1 MKIEIRRETFLE
13 SFAIVGSVAPSRSTK
28 PVLENIRIEATP
40 AFTILLATNNE
51 VGMRLEAVDV
61 KVIQPGVA
69 LLPVSRVLP
78 LLRETKDETLTIEL
92 NGDRIVIRGHQTKV
106 TLQARD
112 PDEFPPVASFDE
124 EAYLTIRAG
133 VLKRMLRRTVFA
145 TDNES
150 SRFALGGV
158 LLEFGSGE
166 LVAVATDG
174 RRLAKM
180 SGAAEKVGEPT
191 TETMTIVPT
200 AAISLLEKSLP
211 DDDSP
216 VHLAPRSNDILVR
229 CGRQRLGLA
238 HPAAQVLGELSDL
251 VGAAERLVEAPLS
264 DDDAGAMLGQ
274 RVAVILEVHRS
285 RPQIHFVGRPG
296 EVADDQAIARKARV
310 QERLERVQV
319 LHPLGDGSAHDHHAV
334 VRSDRQIRRFGS
346 QRWFAA
352 EQQEQTDDPSG
363 RRSAGTRRTKRLEA
377 NHEAHTLLSVN
388 RAG

>member
-229 CGRQRLGLA
+229 CGRT
-238 HPAAQVLGELSDL
+238 VLYS
-251 VGAAERLVEAPLS
+251 RLVEGRFPRWRDVFPGEGADAVRITLPVDALIS
-264 DDDAGAMLGQ
+264 AIRQSVVVADQESRGVDFAFDAGTVSLDLACANIGESKVDLPIAYEGEKLSITLDYRFFLDFLRALDSSSTFTM
-274 RVAVILEVHRS
+274 EVE
-285 RPQIHFVGRPG
+285 G
-296 EVADDQAIARKARV
+296 A
-310 QERLERVQV
+310 ER
-319 LHPLGDGSAHDHHAV
+319 
-334 VRSDRQIRRFGS
+334 
-346 QRWFAA
+346 AA
-352 EQQEQTDDPSG
+352 LCTTDDGYAYVIMPLARD
-363 RRSAGTRRTKRLEA
+363 RR
-377 NHEAHTLLSVN
+377 
-388 RAG
+388 